1 MSEPEYVT
9 EMAMK
14 ALGYKHILLTWRPT

>member
-9 EMAMK
+9 EMSMEV
-14 ALGYKHILLTWRPT
+14 LSYKRILLTWRPT